1 MKILNERGDDF
12 SMEIILQLAI
22 CLHVVYAAEIICYKI
37 ARTLDLS
44 GYVESLFQR
53 RKQSFNKARLGLQD
67 VIKNLEVA
75 FDDTFDKIMFKEA
88 GEENM
93 RQNHLL
99 GAANDLVEFLLIYY
113 SRGDGS
119 QEKKDRM
126 KKALMNFK
134 QTQDFDLEAI
144 RKYYDFKW

>member
-44 GYVESLFQR
+44 GYVKSLFQR

-93 RQNHLL
+93 RQNYLL